1 MVKRKETPV
10 VAEGERRSARA
21 RTGKDEDVSTA
32 KDDNEDVVINA
43 KDEDVSTAKDED
55 VSTAIKE
62 DETKTPPDGAEEKAE
77 VIPMKEEAIETVT
90 TTPKIVAPAKETSEE
105 EKAKWNKMFF
115 ELMVRLNE
123 CTLSSSFSLFVVHDV
138 IYGNIF
144 CPVCDK

>member
-1 MVKRKETPV
+1 MVKRKETPVV

-32 KDDNEDVVINA
+32 KDDNEDVVSNV

-55 VSTAIKE
+55 VSTAKE
-62 DETKTPPDGAEEKAE
+62 DETKTPPDGEEEKAE
-77 VIPMKEEAIETVT
+77 VIPMKEEAIET

-115 ELMVRLNE
+115 ELMVRFNE
-123 CTLSSSFSLFVVHDV
+123 CTLSSLFSLFVVHDV
-138 IYGNIF
+138 IFGNMF
-144 CPVCDK
+144 CPVCDKYK